1 MKWSLVHTKIPY
13 LGQERNFDDH
23 NDLDN
28 NLDSIKLKIPTFQEK
43 NDSKTYLDWEK
54 NVEFVSW
61 LPSMFK
67 GKDKT
72 NYSWIYWLCYY
83 LT

>member
-1 MKWSLVHTKIPY
+1 
-13 LGQERNFDDH
+13 
-23 NDLDN
+23 
-28 NLDSIKLKIPTFQEK
+28 
-43 NDSKTYLDWEK
+43 LDWEK

>member
-1 MKWSLVHTKIPY
+1 

-28 NLDSIKLKIPTFQEK
+28 NLGSIKLKIPTFQEK

-54 NVEFVSW
+54 NVEFV
-61 LPSMFK
+61 
-67 GKDKT
+67 
-72 NYSWIYWLCYY
+72 C
-83 LT
+83 